1 MKHIPKGI
9 ICLIGGLITA
19 VPIVWPKLFLIGI
32 VSFALPA
39 YAEYTD
45 KSERLGRSYL
55 RGLLFFGGFGTVIFS
70 WFCALYP
77 LEFTGLSKAA
87 AVAVVLAG
95 WLGLTLLQAL
105 VWAFVFLISAKLR
118 TLCGTASH
126 PILYCLIFTCLYV
139 VFEWITTKSWAAVPW
154 GRLAIGQT
162 EFLLMLQIASLVGGY
177 GVSFVLVL
185 FGSAVGV
192 ALAESRAGR
201 PKRGLRTLALAAA
214 VLASGLTFGLC
225 RGLLYE
231 MPEDSE
237 AVTVAAVQGNVSSHD
252 KWTEDSLGI
261 TESRYRSMT
270 LAAASEGAEI
280 VVFPET
286 PITYNID
293 GASSYAVRGYYE
305 RLARESGCTVITG
318 VFTKNGN
325 GESENSVMAVS
336 PENGFLPEK
345 YVKRHLVPF
354 GEYVPMR
361 GFVSAVFP
369 PLSDISML
377 ENDLA
382 AGSEATLLDTE
393 HGKIAPLICFDSIYE
408 TLAADSV
415 RAGGE
420 LITLSTNDS
429 WFLDSDAVWEHNRH
443 AVLRSVEC
451 GRYTVRAAN
460 TGVSSVISPVGE
472 IIDMLPPLCEGYI
485 VAEVGM
491 ISENTVYT
499 CIGNLFIPLCA
510 LGAVLCAVISKKRLR
525 EDVSR

>member
-9 ICLIGGLITA
+9 ICLIGGILTA
-19 VPIVWPKLFLIGI
+19 IPIVWPKLFLIGI
-32 VSFALPA
+32 VSFAFPA

-45 KSERLGRSYL
+45 KSGRLGRSYL

-70 WFCALYP
+70 WFCTLYP

-105 VWAFVFLISAKLR
+105 VWAFVFLINAGLRKLCN
-118 TLCGTASH
+118 TGSH
-126 PILYCLIFTCLYV
+126 PLLYCLIFACLYV

-162 EFLLMLQIASLVGGY
+162 EFLPMLQIASLVGGY
-177 GVSFVLVL
+177 GISFVLVL

-192 ALAESRAGR
+192 TTAECASGR
-201 PKRGLRTLALAAA
+201 SKTTFRTLALAAA
-214 VLASGLTFGLC
+214 VLASGLAYGLC
-225 RGLLYE
+225 RGILYE
-231 MPEDSE
+231 VPSGSE
-237 AVTVAAVQGNVSSHD
+237 SVTVAAVQGNVSSHD
-252 KWTEDSLGI
+252 KWTDKSLDI

-270 LAAASEGAEI
+270 LAAAAEGAEL

-293 GASSYAVRGYYE
+293 GASSYTVRSYYE
-305 RLARESGCTVITG
+305 TLARDSGCTLITG
-318 VFTKNGN
+318 VFTQNN
-325 GESENSVMAVS
+325 DGESENSVMAVS
-336 PENGFLPEK
+336 PEEGFLSEK

-354 GEYVPMR
+354 GEYVPLR
-361 GFVSAVFP
+361 KIVSAVFP

-382 AGSEATLLDTE
+382 AGSEAVLLDTDF
-393 HGKIAPLICFDSIYE
+393 GMIAPLICFDSIYE

-415 RAGGE
+415 RSGGE
-420 LITLSTNDS
+420 LLTLSTNDS
-429 WFLDSDAVWEHNRH
+429 WFLDSAAVWEHNRH

-460 TGVSSVISPVGE
+460 TGVSSIISPIGE

-485 VAEVGM
+485 IAEVSM
-491 ISENTVYT
+491 ISEDTVYT
-499 CIGNLFIPLCA
+499 CIGNLFVPLCA
-510 LGAVLCAVISKKRLR
+510 IGAALCAVISKKKLR
-525 EDVSR
+525 EDVTV